1 MLLLTTYLG
10 LSLTNRLTPYAKTK
24 LLSEITTIN
33 FFTNFFQMSRIKP
46 TQMKISFQNLKRKK
60 KKEKRKK
67 FGSKH
72 V

>member
-33 FFTNFFQMSRIKP
+33 FFTNVFQMSRIKP
-46 TQMKISFQNLKRKK
+46 TQMKISFQNLKRK
-60 KKEKRKK
+60 RKK
-67 FGSKH
+67 
-72 V
+72 VWV